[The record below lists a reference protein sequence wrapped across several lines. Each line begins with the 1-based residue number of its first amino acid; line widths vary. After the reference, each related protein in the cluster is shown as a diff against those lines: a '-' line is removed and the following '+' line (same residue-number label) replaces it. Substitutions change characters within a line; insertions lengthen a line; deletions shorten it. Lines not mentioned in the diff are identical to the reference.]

1 MFLFDHLIKKAV
13 LVNDDRRRRYEAVR
27 APRKIYECTAMIRTR
42 VCGEEEGE
50 SRRNREQEEG
60 MRMKLVDRL
69 FAFERRWRY
78 VCLDLN
84 KVRS

>member
-1 MFLFDHLIKKAV
+1 MFFILFVQESKAISV
-13 LVNDDRRRRYEAVR
+13 DRRRRCEMAR
-27 APRKIYECTAMIRTR
+27 TPREIYECTAMIRTR

-60 MRMKLVDRL
+60 MRTKLVDRL